1 MNEQNQKTVIMNIRG
16 SLKGAEND
24 EGRGKRRRRGGGGKT
39 LIESLTNHDA
49 VHGMRLSE
57 SATGFEYVCM
67 FRLGVSPAAALPCF
81 LFDRLIN

>member
-39 LIESLTNHDA
+39 LIESRITMLYTACDS
-49 VHGMRLSE
+49 VSQLPVLSM
-57 SATGFEYVCM
+57 YVC
-67 FRLGVSPAAALPCF
+67 FA
-81 LFDRLIN
+81 